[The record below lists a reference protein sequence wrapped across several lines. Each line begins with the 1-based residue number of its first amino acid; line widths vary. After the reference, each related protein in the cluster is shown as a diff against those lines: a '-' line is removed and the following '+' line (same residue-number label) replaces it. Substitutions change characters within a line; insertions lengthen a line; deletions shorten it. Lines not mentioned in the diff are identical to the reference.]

1 MSTQFEGDEPR
12 PPTVEAPPPRRSR
25 WQFVLALTYLVGVLV
40 LTLLSRMV
48 GERLWWTTLLIYLPQ
63 AGYLLP
69 APLVFL
75 LIIWSRDRRALGTF
89 LLTLLLIAGP
99 VMGYRVPLPQLG
111 QPGPHRVKVL
121 SYNIKGALGGF
132 DRISAQV
139 NALNPD
145 VVIFSEA
152 RGWSDDSVIERQ
164 LREQFAGWDSIIGGD
179 VYIASHW
186 PFVSS
191 ESLALGHTITHDP
204 SLDRRKVRALVQAP
218 FGRFQVLGVHLRTAA
233 YGRTLSKEL
242 RNAPNYLK
250 HTGQVRRD
258 QVDDLLAWTGKM
270 REPMIL
276 AGDFNTPP
284 AGRIYGSLAGVFGDS
299 FAERGS
305 GWGYTFPS
313 DRPMLRIDYI
323 FHSKEWQVVRCVNG
337 PEHGSDHRS
346 IFAELALR
354 EDAR

>member
-1 MSTQFEGDEPR
+1 MSTQFEGDEPL
-12 PPTVEAPPPRRSR
+12 PPTVAPPLRRSH
-25 WQFVLALTYLVGVLV
+25 WQFVLALTYLVGVI
-40 LTLLSRMV
+40 LLALFSRAV
-48 GERLWWTTLLIYLPQ
+48 GERLWWTTLLIYAPQ
-63 AGYLLP
+63 VGYLLP

-75 LIIWSRDRRALGTF
+75 LIVWSRDRRAF
-89 LLTLLLIAGP
+89 AAFIATLLLIAGP
-99 VMGYRVPLPQLG
+99 VMGYRVPVPQLG
-111 QPGPHRVKVL
+111 RPGPHRVKVL
-121 SYNIKGALGGF
+121 AYNIKGALGGF

-139 NALNPD
+139 NTLDPD

-164 LREQFAGWDSIIGGD
+164 LREQFAGWDSILGGD
-179 VYIASHW
+179 VYIASRW

-191 ESLALGHTITHDP
+191 ESLPLGHTLTHDP
-204 SLDRRKVRALVQAP
+204 SLDRKKVRALVQAP

-233 YGRTLSKEL
+233 YGRTLSREL
-242 RNAPNYLK
+242 RKAPAYLK

-258 QVDDLLAWTGKM
+258 QTDDLLAWTA
-270 REPMIL
+270 RIQEPLIL

-284 AGRIYGSLAGVFGDS
+284 AGRIYGSLAGAFGDS

-305 GWGYTFPS
+305 GWGYTYPS
-313 DRPMLRIDYI
+313 DHPLLRIDYI
-323 FHSKEWQVVRCVNG
+323 FHSRQWQVVRCVNG

-354 EDAR
+354 